1 MDAGKGKSSD
11 FMLSQALANQV
22 VRKAEISALVF
33 LGLLPVFH
41 PLSSSPENGHSA
53 YLLRCLTEA
62 LGRNHWSQRR
72 PDQAQRVA
80 TLARDDVGTNR

>member
-33 LGLLPVFH
+33 WVFCPCFTRYPRLLKMVIQHTF
-41 PLSSSPENGHSA
+41 
-53 YLLRCLTEA
+53 
-62 LGRNHWSQRR
+62 
-72 PDQAQRVA
+72 
-80 TLARDDVGTNR
+80 